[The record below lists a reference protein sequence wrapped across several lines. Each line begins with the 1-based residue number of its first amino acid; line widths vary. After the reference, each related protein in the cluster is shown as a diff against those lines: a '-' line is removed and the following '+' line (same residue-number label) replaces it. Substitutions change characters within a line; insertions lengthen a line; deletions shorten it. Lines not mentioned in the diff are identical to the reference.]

1 MSEQTIALILVFVF
15 AVIALIALG
24 ARSFTR
30 LVELLLENGYK
41 LEALRR
47 ELPQALTRSLREK
60 GRKSSSPPPEDMPIT
75 PEEAS
80 SSSTSS
86 IEEMK

>member
-47 ELPQALTRSLREK
+47 ELPQALTHLSREK
-60 GRKSSSPPPEDMPIT
+60 GHKSSSPLREDTLTT

-80 SSSTSS
+80 SSLTDSTG
-86 IEEMK
+86 ETK